1 MTNKK
6 KTSSKVATKASGIL
20 KNKNASKIQK
30 KLAGSALS
38 QSKTKNQTSSEI
50 ENVASSVLSS
60 SKYSKKTKEIAGSV
74 LSQSGG
80 K

>member
-1 MTNKK
+1 MANNK
-6 KTSSKVATKASGIL
+6 KTSSKVAETASSIL
-20 KNKNASKIQK
+20 KNKSASKIQK

-38 QSKTKNQTSSEI
+38 QSKTNNKTSSKI
-50 ENVASSVLSS
+50 ESLASSVLSS
-60 SKYSKKTKEIAGSV
+60 SKYSKTTKEIAGSV

>member
-1 MTNKK
+1 MFNNK
-6 KTSSKVATKASGIL
+6 KTSSKITGIASSIL
-20 KNKNASKIQK
+20 KNKSSSKIQK

-38 QSKTKNQTSSEI
+38 QSKTNNQTSSKI
-50 ENVASSVLSS
+50 EGLASSVLSS
-60 SKYSKKTKEIAGSV
+60 SKYSETTKQIAGSV